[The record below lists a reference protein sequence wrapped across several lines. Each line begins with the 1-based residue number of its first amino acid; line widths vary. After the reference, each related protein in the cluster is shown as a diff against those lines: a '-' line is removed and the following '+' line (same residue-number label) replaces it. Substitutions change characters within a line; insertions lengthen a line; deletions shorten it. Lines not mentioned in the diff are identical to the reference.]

1 MPALGKGCKLR
12 AEAVVL
18 RLENPIQNYAWGS
31 HSALSHLLGRPSPTG
46 KPEAELWMGAHPNA
60 PSLVL
65 PSRESL
71 AQLIERE
78 PERLLG
84 AQNRARFGARLPY
97 LLKVLAAETP
107 LSLQAH
113 PTLEQARAGF
123 DAEEAAGVP
132 LDSAQ
137 RNYKDRSHKPELI
150 CALTPF
156 VALCGFRPIEDTLAL
171 FRELKAPH
179 VSYVLEILEGRP
191 TEAGLAQLF
200 STLLGLSAERR
211 AELARETLDRCRLLS
226 AVEGPFQHEFTW
238 AVSIGVLYPGDIG
251 IVSALLLNLVQLA
264 PGEAMYLPAG
274 NLHAYLQGVGVEIM
288 ANSDNVLRG
297 GLTPK
302 HVDPVELL
310 RVLEFHAAPVNV
322 LRGEVQ
328 GSARVYRTPTA
339 EFELQ
344 SVTLTAPE
352 SITMSDRRGPEI
364 LFCQQGQLSVP
375 SNGQALTLAQGQA
388 VFVAADEPSYS
399 VTGEGTL
406 FRASVGPV

>member
-1 MPALGKGCKLR
+1 
-12 AEAVVL
+12 
-18 RLENPIQNYAWGS
+18 
-31 HSALSHLLGRPSPTG
+31 
-46 KPEAELWMGAHPNA
+46 MGAHPNA

-71 AQLIERE
+71 ATLIERE
-78 PERLLG
+78 PTRLLG
-84 AQNRARFGARLPY
+84 AKNQERFGARLPY

-123 DAEEAAGVP
+123 DAEQAAGVA

-137 RNYKDRSHKPELI
+137 RNYKDRSHKPELL

-156 VALCGFRPIEDTLAL
+156 SALCGFRPIEDTLAL
-171 FRELKAPH
+171 FRELAATHIRYP
-179 VSYVLEILEGRP
+179 LEILEQRP
-191 TEAGLAQLF
+191 TEAGLGELF
-200 STLLGLSAERR
+200 SNLLALSPERR
-211 AELARETLDRCRLLS
+211 AGLARETLDRCTLLS
-226 AVEGPFQHEFTW
+226 AVEGRFQREFTW

-264 PGEAMYLPAG
+264 PGEAIYLPAG
-274 NLHAYLQGVGVEIM
+274 NLHAYLHGVGMEIM

-322 LRGEVQ
+322 LSGEVR
-328 GSARVYRTPTA
+328 GSARVYRTDA
-339 EFELQ
+339 SEFELQ
-344 SVTLTAPE
+344 SLSLSPNDSLT
-352 SITMSDRRGPEI
+352 MNDRRGPEI
-364 LFCQQGQLSVP
+364 LFCQQGQLSVR
-375 SNGQALTLAQGQA
+375 SNGDDLSLAQGQS
-388 VFVAADEPSYS
+388 VFVAADEPSYAVS
-399 VTGEGTL
+399 GTGTL
-406 FRASVGPV
+406 FRATVGRF

>member
-1 MPALGKGCKLR
+1 MLS
-12 AEAVVL
+12 

-31 HSALSHLLGRPSPTG
+31 HSAIARLLGRPSPSG

-60 PSLVL
+60 PSLLL

-71 AQLIERE
+71 AAFIERE
-78 PERLLG
+78 PERVLG
-84 AQNRARFGARLPY
+84 ARNHASFGARLPF

-137 RNYKDRSHKPELI
+137 RNYKDRSHKPELL

-156 VALCGFRPIEDTLAL
+156 SALCGFRPIEATLAL
-171 FRELKAPH
+171 FRELNVTH
-179 VSYVLEILEGRP
+179 VSYLLDILAQRP
-191 TEAGLAQLF
+191 TEAGLSQLF
-200 STLLGLSAERR
+200 SALLGLSIERR
-211 AELARETLDRCRLLS
+211 AELARETLDRCTQLS
-226 AVEGPFQHEFTW
+226 AIEGPFQHEFTW

-264 PGEAMYLPAG
+264 PGEAIYLPAG

-310 RVLEFHAAPVNV
+310 RVLQFHAAPANV

-328 GSARVYRTPTA
+328 GNTRVYRTPTS
-339 EFELQ
+339 EFEL
-344 SVTLTAPE
+344 SCVTLSAGE
-352 SITMSDRRGPEI
+352 SLPIDDRRGPEI
-364 LFCQQGQLSVP
+364 LFCQH
-375 SNGQALTLAQGQA
+375 GQAQAFGAAETLALAQGQA
-388 VFVAADEPSYS
+388 LFISADEPSYTVS
-399 VTGEGTL
+399 GEGTL
-406 FRASVGPV
+406 FRASVGRL

>member
-1 MPALGKGCKLR
+1 M
-12 AEAVVL
+12 L

-31 HSALSHLLGRPSPTG
+31 HSAIAHLLGRPSPSV

-65 PSRESL
+65 PSGESL
-71 AQLIERE
+71 ATLIERE
-78 PERLLG
+78 PARLLG
-84 AQNRARFGARLPY
+84 AANEARFGARLPY

-123 DAEEAAGVP
+123 DAEQAASVP

-137 RNYKDRSHKPELI
+137 RNYKDRSHKPELL

-156 VALCGFRPIEDTLAL
+156 SALCGFRPIEDTLAL
-171 FRELKAPH
+171 FRALDAKP
-179 VSYVLEILEGRP
+179 VSSVLQILEQRP
-191 TEAGLAQLF
+191 TEAGLGELF
-200 STLLGLSAERR
+200 STLLRLSPERR
-211 AELARETLDRCRLLS
+211 AELARETLQRCKLLS
-226 AVEGPFQHEFTW
+226 AVAGRFQRELRW
-238 AVSIGVLYPGDIG
+238 AVTIGELYPGDIG

-264 PGEAMYLPAG
+264 PGEAIYLPAG

-310 RVLEFHAAPVNV
+310 RVLQFHAAPAAV
-322 LRGEVQ
+322 LRGEAQ
-328 GSARVYRTPTA
+328 GNARVYRTPTS

-344 SVTLTAPE
+344 CFTLAGEESVTV
-352 SITMSDRRGPEI
+352 SDRRGPEI

-375 SNGQALTLAQGQA
+375 SNEGKLTLAQGESL
-388 VFVAADEPSYS
+388 FVAADEPSYAIS
-399 VTGEGTL
+399 GAGTL
-406 FRASVGPV
+406 FRASVGRS